1 MTYFRETSLKFYSI
15 SLKSQICY
23 TVITAKVI
31 PRKNNSTVPDAL
43 IFIKELIEMTI
54 LFPTNIPPP
63 DRIIKHLDNLA
74 KKLENFNV
82 ELCFIESI
90 GCFWFSIDG
99 EQPTFTKV
107 IVIPV
112 MEFDTHSKSRHYD
125 EKIVASYIVNSKFE
139 RTPIRFSVDILS
151 SKDFRK
157 KLMMFKEYGLMTDK
171 DYTRLY
177 ALFMSSIKHDSAY
190 FVKNWANIRPKTKE
204 D

>member
-1 MTYFRETSLKFYSI
+1 
-15 SLKSQICY
+15 
-23 TVITAKVI
+23 
-31 PRKNNSTVPDAL
+31 
-43 IFIKELIEMTI
+43 MTI

-82 ELCFIESI
+82 ELYFIESI

-139 RTPIRFSVDILS
+139 RIPIRFSVDILS
-151 SKDFRK
+151 SKDFLK
-157 KLMMFKEYGLMTDK
+157 KLMMFREYGLIADK
-171 DYTRLY
+171 PYTRLY
-177 ALFMSSIKHDSAY
+177 NLFMSPIKHDA
-190 FVKNWANIRPKTKE
+190 A
-204 D
+204 